1 MSEIEK
7 LEAEYRSLATQLTY
21 TSANSRLDKKAK
33 AQLDEL
39 GERISRLNAADF
51 LKDSEAAALP
61 A

>member
-7 LEAEYRSLATQLTY
+7 LEAEYRLLATQLTY
-21 TSANSRLDKKAK
+21 TSASSQLDKEAKAK
-33 AQLDEL
+33 LDEL

-51 LKDSEAAALP
+51 WESSEMVALS